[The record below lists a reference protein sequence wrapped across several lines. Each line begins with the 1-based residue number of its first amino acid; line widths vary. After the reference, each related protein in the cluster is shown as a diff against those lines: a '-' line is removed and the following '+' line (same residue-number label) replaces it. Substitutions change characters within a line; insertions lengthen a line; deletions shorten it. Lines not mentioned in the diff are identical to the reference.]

1 MEAAD
6 VDMLETL
13 WWWGVPSLFRCP
25 VDPDPA
31 ACEIALVGV
40 PHSSGNG
47 STERDQH
54 LGPRAVR
61 NVSAQYRRYH
71 AAYDFSPWEACRIND
86 LGDVPLSEGM
96 DNELS
101 VQRITDHFARI
112 AQAGASPVAIGGDHS
127 ITGAIV
133 QGIAGAGA
141 PLSGGGPVA
150 LLHLD
155 AHTDSYDLPH
165 WNGARKSA
173 AHWAAYLCAQ
183 GNVDPHRSVQI
194 GLRGNPRTRDW
205 LKPSYDL
212 GYEVITMQ
220 RYREIGAARS
230 IELIRDRLGDLP
242 VYLTFD
248 LDCLDASVAPAVS
261 NLEAGFTGFSMDEA
275 NELLHSVRGLNVIGG
290 DVVCLMPTKDS
301 PNSITAMVAA
311 HVMFELVS
319 LIADRKAR
327 AGV

>member
-112 AQAGASPVAIGGDHS
+112 AQAGASPVAI
-127 ITGAIV
+127 
-133 QGIAGAGA
+133 
-141 PLSGGGPVA
+141 
-150 LLHLD
+150 
-155 AHTDSYDLPH
+155 LPCH
-165 WNGARKSA
+165 CS
-173 AHWAAYLCAQ
+173 
-183 GNVDPHRSVQI
+183 
-194 GLRGNPRTRDW
+194 
-205 LKPSYDL
+205 
-212 GYEVITMQ
+212 
-220 RYREIGAARS
+220 
-230 IELIRDRLGDLP
+230 
-242 VYLTFD
+242 
-248 LDCLDASVAPAVS
+248 
-261 NLEAGFTGFSMDEA
+261 
-275 NELLHSVRGLNVIGG
+275 
-290 DVVCLMPTKDS
+290 
-301 PNSITAMVAA
+301 
-311 HVMFELVS
+311 
-319 LIADRKAR
+319 
-327 AGV
+327 